1 MKCLLSFF
9 NRKYKDM
16 NSSLFTQ
23 ARIGNVL
30 LRNRSIRA
38 AAFEGMCPGNKV
50 SDELVSYHTAVASGG
65 IGMTTV
71 AYASVSS
78 SGLSFPHQLLLN
90 DDAVPELRRLTG
102 SVHREG
108 AAAAIQIGHCGQMA
122 DTKVAGKCMSPS
134 GGFNLYGPTWPKTMS
149 ELDIRNTINDFGKA
163 VQIAI
168 SAGFDAMEVH
178 AGHGY
183 LISQFLSP
191 HTNKRKDR
199 YGGSFE
205 NRSRFM
211 IEVIREV
218 MKLAGEKIAVV
229 VKMNMRDGFKGGMEL
244 DEALLVAEILE
255 NEGVNALVLSGGF
268 VSKAPMFVMRGSM
281 PIDIMSQSMKNP
293 WMKAAT
299 RMFGGFLIRPV
310 PFREAYFLEDALK
323 FRERIKIPL
332 IYVGGLKSLRAID
345 DVLGKGFD
353 FVQMARVLIHDPAFV
368 NKLKTEEL
376 SQSGCLSSNYCI
388 ARMYSGQMCC
398 FQSEPGESE
407 KLIGRFRK

>member
-1 MKCLLSFF
+1 
-9 NRKYKDM
+9 M

-30 LRNRSIRA
+30 LRNRSVRA

-50 SDELVSYHTAVASGG
+50 SDSLISYHTAVAAGG

-71 AYASVSS
+71 AYASVSR

-90 DDAVPELRRLTG
+90 DDAVPELRRLTA
-102 SVHREG
+102 SIHSQG
-108 AAAAIQIGHCGQMA
+108 AAASIQIGHCGQMA
-122 DTKVAGKCMSPS
+122 DAKVSGICLAPT

-149 ELDIRNTINDFGKA
+149 ANDIRNTITDFGKA
-163 VQIAI
+163 IQIVI
-168 SAGFDAMEVH
+168 SAGFDAVEVH

-191 HTNKRKDR
+191 YTNKRKDQ

-218 MKLAGEKIAVV
+218 IKKSGRKIAVV

-244 DEALLVAEILE
+244 DESLKVASVLE
-255 NEGVNALVLSGGF
+255 NEGVDALVLSGGF
-268 VSKAPMFVMRGSM
+268 VSKAPMYVMRGAM
-281 PIDIMSQSMKNP
+281 PIDIMSRGIKNP
-293 WMKAAT
+293 WMRIAT
-299 RMFGGFLIRPV
+299 RLFGGGLIKTI
-310 PFREAYFLEDALK
+310 PFQESYFLDDALK
-323 FRERIKIPL
+323 FMEKIKIPL

-345 DVLGKGFD
+345 DVLDKGFA
-353 FVQMARVLIHDPAFV
+353 FIQMARALIHDPAFIS
-368 NKLKTEEL
+368 KLEKKEL

-398 FQSEPGESE
+398 FQSDQGESE
-407 KLIGRFRK
+407 KLVDRFRK